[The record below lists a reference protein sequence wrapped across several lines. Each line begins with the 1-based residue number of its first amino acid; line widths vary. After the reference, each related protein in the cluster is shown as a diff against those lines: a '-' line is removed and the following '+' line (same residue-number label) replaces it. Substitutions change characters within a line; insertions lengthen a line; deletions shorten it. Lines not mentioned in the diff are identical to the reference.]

1 MQDEAEQV
9 VVRRLGGVWEVMKV
23 EAEGKKEE
31 DLLDKYMC
39 YRSLGVEDA
48 VIPRNYYEGR
58 NRRPV
63 CSWKGECHNGRKAM
77 VTSV

>member
-39 YRSLGVEDA
+39 YRSLDVEDA
-48 VIPRNYYEGR
+48 VIPRNYYEGCR
-58 NRRPV
+58 
-63 CSWKGECHNGRKAM
+63 
-77 VTSV
+77 